1 MPTTIKFDPFVEDIN
16 RRLEKS
22 RKESGTLSS
31 APATVAP
38 PSTANNPSPR
48 DPSIFGA
55 FAYDVNAADQALDQ
69 SINDMLQAQYQ
80 ATEKRRTDAAKMA
93 QIAALGNVLQTAFA
107 PVGWIG
113 QRGATSQVANPDSR
127 QYITAFNE
135 ALKAQ
140 QDLGNIGMQAA
151 QMRLNMAIRRADR
164 EYQAQQRRDDRD
176 YAAQQR
182 KDYRD
187 YEEQLW
193 NKRQDRLEAEN
204 EKARSERATR
214 QHEQAL
220 AKVVASTTQKYQ
232 IAIANKTFSGTLDE
246 YAKKTLPARYYEE
259 IMGSE
264 DPSISTAFDGINT
277 GIVSNE
283 RPVAA
288 PTVSGGNNSQT
299 TQRGTN
305 SQTTQR
311 GTNTKPPK
319 NNNDS
324 LEDDFLRRG
333 SLADTNKDGVIDK
346 NEAKIYNSNR
356 GEARRMTKRDR
367 KNYERLAKE
376 RGSVIGTNG
385 KSNSL
390 ESHNWNSK

>member
-113 QRGATSQVANPDSR
+113 QKGATSRVANPDSR

-140 QDLGNIGMQAA
+140 QDLGNIGINAA
-151 QMRLNMAIRRADR
+151 QMRLNMASRRADR
-164 EYQAQQRRDDRD
+164 AYNAQLQREDRA
-176 YAAQQR
+176 YRAQLQKEIAAENARLR
-182 KDYRD
+182 KEEIDARNAAIL
-187 YEEQLW
+187 EQLGVKAGY
-193 NKRQDRLEAEN
+193 NQAIQDRYDAREAS
-204 EKARSERATR
+204 KHGYRSSEANQRA
-214 QHEQAL
+214 
-220 AKVVASTTQKYQ
+220 
-232 IAIANKTFSGTLDE
+232 ANTKD
-246 YAKKTLPARYYEE
+246 
-259 IMGSE
+259 
-264 DPSISTAFDGINT
+264 INT
-277 GIVSNE
+277 AKADEQI
-283 RPVAA
+283 RVATEKSKLPSRSSSGSGKKQS
-288 PTVSGGNNSQT
+288 PTGGS
-299 TQRGTN
+299 
-305 SQTTQR
+305 
-311 GTNTKPPK
+311 TKK
-319 NNNDS
+319 
-324 LEDDFLRRG
+324 
-333 SLADTNKDGVIDK
+333 K
-346 NEAKIYNSNR
+346 
-356 GEARRMTKRDR
+356 
-367 KNYERLAKE
+367 
-376 RGSVIGTNG
+376 
-385 KSNSL
+385 KSPTA
-390 ESHNWNSK
+390 